1 MSSLYFLLY
10 STYTWV
16 TFPARLIAIWVSN
29 IPKSNRANPAW
40 SYKTAVMTEIF
51 RFFIR
56 YRTRVRYHTPKSLE
70 PGAEGDRFIVLNPQN
85 TISKSDAE
93 KTEIPVYTGVLSSIP
108 EIEPIPIGAIWYPK
122 KPEEPIKRLIIHL
135 HSSAFV
141 MLGARPSDGP
151 GWGPASLGEV
161 SGWPVLSIQ
170 YRLSWD
176 KYKTFPA
183 ALQDLMTAYAYA
195 LETLKIPASQI
206 VLSGESAGANL
217 ILALLRHIHTEN
229 PAIPLPRAALMWSP
243 WVDMTKKSL
252 QELKNRPN
260 YKTDYLPDEFVQW
273 GASGY
278 IPKGWDEKNPYFT
291 PLGNEYKLS
300 VPIFI
305 EAGTSEVLYDDI
317 MKFAYNM
324 KEKGNDVQ
332 VREAPNGPHVSFSW
346 GEDFGMEDVARAGH
360 ALATKFIERAGEE

>member
-1 MSSLYFLLY
+1 MPSLYFLLY
-10 STYTWV
+10 T
-16 TFPARLIAIWVSN
+16 RLIAIWVSN

-56 YRTRVRYHTPKSLE
+56 YRTRVRYQTPKSLE
-70 PGAEGDRFIVLNPQN
+70 PGAEGDRFIVLNPQK
-85 TISKSDAE
+85 TISNSDAE

-151 GWGPASLGEV
+151 GWGPASLGEI

-176 KYKTFPA
+176 RYKTFPA

-217 ILALLRHIHTEN
+217 ILALLRHIDTES

-243 WVDMTKKSL
+243 WVDMTEKSL

-278 IPKGWDEKNPYFT
+278 IPQGWDEKNPYFT

-300 VPIFI
+300 IPIFI

-317 MKFAYNM
+317 MQFAHNM
-324 KEKGNDVQ
+324 KEKGNDVE

-346 GEDFGMEDVARAGH
+346 AEDFGMEDVARVGH
-360 ALATKFIERAGEE
+360 ALAAKFIERAGKE